1 MSFSEEAKPSLFDDD
16 DDDDDPASKEAMESL
31 TSTEPLEETNNHDW
45 QSRGRRR
52 VLWGLFL

>member
-1 MSFSEEAKPSLFDDD
+1 MSFSEEAKPSLF

-45 QSRGRRR
+45 QSRGRR
-52 VLWGLFL
+52 VWGLFL